1 MSEDASMS
9 EDGSP
14 PPSKKYS
21 LPNDAILDPE
31 RKLFRLRKSA
41 GGTIAKGA
49 FGFFMSASSTSS
61 TSTSTPE
68 IETIHQSSGTTE
80 VPLESEPAEVCW
92 CLFIEEVIYL
102 HERGLLAAY
111 SPTNVRLESFD
122 LYELLPAHGMPLAVY
137 LVYAHLRVQ
146 TFKVVRYSRA
156 RRNVILQQIISAA
169 AQDVALAK
177 DHRRLLREAAAAAR
191 PPPESNLSQSLAWDV
206 YPPDVIHRKSEPGL
220 PAFSVVVTHYTTAD
234 VPFAR
239 LQSLVHENAA
249 VPLKIATVSDCGTV
263 VLFGVTDLGAP
274 AMISRSPPGE
284 EEDDDDDVT
293 SNDKEP

>member
-9 EDGSP
+9 DDGSP
-14 PPSKKYS
+14 PPSKNYS

-61 TSTSTPE
+61 TSTPE
-68 IETIHQSSGTTE
+68 IETIDQSSGLTE
-80 VPLESEPAEVCW
+80 VPPESEPAEVCW

-122 LYELLPAHGMPLAVY
+122 LYGLLPDHGMPLAVY

-146 TFKVVRYSRA
+146 TFKVVRYSRD
-156 RRNVILQQIISAA
+156 RRNVIQQQIIAAA

-220 PAFSVVVTHYTTAD
+220 PAFAVVVTHYTTAD

-274 AMISRSPPGE
+274 SMISRSPPGE
-284 EEDDDDDVT
+284 EEEDDDDVT
-293 SNDKEP
+293 SNDKEA